1 MTTYVFP
8 NATDQI
14 KPCQIDL
21 YLTTLNR
28 DSFKE
33 TFPILPKFVLGHPHL
48 FLFIIFL
55 LALIINMGE
64 KSLYER

>member
-1 MTTYVFP
+1 MFSLTQLTKLNPAKLIFF
-8 NATDQI
+8 
-14 KPCQIDL
+14 
-21 YLTTLNR
+21 LTTLNR